1 MEDNG
6 GSSLSPYETKRN
18 IYDDDEDFLKLLLE
32 LRLRPITGHGQL
44 PTWPL

>member
-6 GSSLSPYETKRN
+6 GSSVSPMKQRN

-44 PTWPL
+44 PTEPL